1 MIILTIILYII
12 LISLILIIYKKNI
25 FLNNFIK
32 QNNKEHKILEKNQ
45 LTILKFIDKL
55 EKAISAQDKTLISI
69 NTLTQKINN
78 QLVKDLNIKKLSLQ
92 ITDLRNQ
99 LKTEKTIHKTLLET
113 IHKLQS
119 KRTIKY

>member
-12 LISLILIIYKKNI
+12 LISLIWIIYKKNI

-32 QNNKEHKILEKNQ
+32 RNNKEHKILEKNQ

-55 EKAISAQDKTLISI
+55 EKAINTQDKTLLSI
-69 NTLTQKINN
+69 NTLTQKISN

-92 ITDLRNQ
+92 ITDLKTQ

-113 IHKLQS
+113 IHKLQNKS
-119 KRTIKY
+119 T

>member
-55 EKAISAQDKTLISI
+55 EKAISAQDKTLIGI